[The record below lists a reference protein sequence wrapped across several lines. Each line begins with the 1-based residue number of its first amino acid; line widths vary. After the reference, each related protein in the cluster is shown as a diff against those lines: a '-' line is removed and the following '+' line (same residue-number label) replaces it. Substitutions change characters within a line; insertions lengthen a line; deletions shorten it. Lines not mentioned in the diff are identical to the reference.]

1 MRIKI
6 RGTEDRTGGLQIQP
20 IRDILEE
27 RGHETAKDGMEGDL
41 CIHFTRTDEKGYSVA
56 KAGRDVYISWHTRP
70 EAFRALG
77 KALEHAGKEKWR
89 EENKGTQRNTGL
101 MFDCSRNGVL
111 KVEAVKEMIR
121 QAALMGLNWLLLYTE
136 DTYEVEGYPCFGAP
150 QGQVY
155 EGGDPGVRCLR
166 GAVRH

>member
-56 KAGRDVYISWHTRP
+56 KAGRDVYLSGRWERP
-70 EAFRALG
+70 WNMRG
-77 KALEHAGKEKWR
+77 KRSGERRTKER
-89 EENKGTQRNTGL
+89 RGTQDLCLTAQETAS
-101 MFDCSRNGVL
+101 SRW
-111 KVEAVKEMIR
+111 R
-121 QAALMGLNWLLLYTE
+121 
-136 DTYEVEGYPCFGAP
+136 
-150 QGQVY
+150 
-155 EGGDPGVRCLR
+155 RSR
-166 GAVRH
+166 R

>member
-56 KAGRDVYISWHTRP
+56 KAGRDVYISWHTLP

-89 EENKGTQRNTGL
+89 EENKGTQGNTGL

-111 KVEAVKEMIR
+111 KVEASR
-121 QAALMGLNWLLLYTE
+121 
-136 DTYEVEGYPCFGAP
+136 
-150 QGQVY
+150 
-155 EGGDPGVRCLR
+155 R
-166 GAVRH
+166 

>member
-20 IRDILEE
+20 VRDILEE

-41 CIHFTRTDEKGYSVA
+41 CIHFTRADEKGYSIA

-77 KALEHAGKEKWR
+77 KALEHAGER
-89 EENKGTQRNTGL
+89 EVERGEQRNAGKHRTYVL
-101 MFDCSRNGVL
+101 TAQETASSRW
-111 KVEAVKEMIR
+111 R
-121 QAALMGLNWLLLYTE
+121 
-136 DTYEVEGYPCFGAP
+136 
-150 QGQVY
+150 
-155 EGGDPGVRCLR
+155 RSR
-166 GAVRH
+166 R